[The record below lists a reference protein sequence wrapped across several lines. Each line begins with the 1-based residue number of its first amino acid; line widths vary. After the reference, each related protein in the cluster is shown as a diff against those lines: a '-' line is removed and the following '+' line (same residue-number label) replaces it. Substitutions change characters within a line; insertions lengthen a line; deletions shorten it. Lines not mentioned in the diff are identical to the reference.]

1 MPPPHRVAYAIERLP
16 GGEAG
21 ERMAPMSGWWLAIVL
36 VLAVVVTL
44 GYLYLRTRGPGAP
57 GLQNGLSPGRDFRQ
71 DRETARSN
79 QMSEAD
85 RTWESETM
93 ERDRQAREGR
103 PLDPEP

>member
-1 MPPPHRVAYAIERLP
+1 MRAAKRSGDTMPPPHRVAYAIERLP

-57 GLQNGLSPGRDFRQ
+57 GVA
-71 DRETARSN
+71 E
-79 QMSEAD
+79 
-85 RTWESETM
+85 RTLPWPRFQAGPRNRAIESDE
-93 ERDRQAREGR
+93 
-103 PLDPEP
+103 